1 MGRRHTSACTLKVKI
16 AMEDKTDLSDLDVSA
31 QDELDV
37 PDDPGPALLGNTPV
51 FGTLR
56 RQNDMPV
63 LRDELK
69 DEL

>member
-1 MGRRHTSACTLKVKI
+1 MGRRLTSACTLKVKI

-37 PDDPGPALLGNTPV
+37 PDNPGPALLGNTPV
-51 FGTLR
+51 VGTLR